1 MYVGTGPVCSVV
13 MWLCDRRAWCRAMRR
28 CQSRVVVVV
37 VDGWPV
43 QTISVSWNA
52 TVSPML
58 LMTLLY
64 VIIVIVVVVVVVLSV
79 GSLSSGYY
87 LDGSLASNPEQVA
100 NLLCAQANSASYP
113 QRDGKWVVAYGLRGE
128 GLLWLI
134 GAVVCLLAA
143 TCGSSCSLMQ
153 AMDGRILRCGILSPC
168 QSAATSEIVKAL
180 LVAYSCKKRC
190 SKYQTFIVLPLWVTV
205 CEQVNHLG
213 NLGISSA
220 KVNSRLPSLQI
231 RWIEYQL
238 AWLESRWGSFTCSG
252 GT

>member
-1 MYVGTGPVCSVV
+1 
-13 MWLCDRRAWCRAMRR
+13 MRR

-113 QRDGKWVVAYGLRGE
+113 QRDGK
-128 GLLWLI
+128 
-134 GAVVCLLAA
+134 
-143 TCGSSCSLMQ
+143 
-153 AMDGRILRCGILSPC
+153 
-168 QSAATSEIVKAL
+168 
-180 LVAYSCKKRC
+180 
-190 SKYQTFIVLPLWVTV
+190 
-205 CEQVNHLG
+205 
-213 NLGISSA
+213 
-220 KVNSRLPSLQI
+220 
-231 RWIEYQL
+231 
-238 AWLESRWGSFTCSG
+238 
-252 GT
+252 